1 MSYETE
7 LKNILYDVANG
18 KLNPNTAFF
27 EINSLKKGAINKSK
41 INKFVIKHI
50 DEMQSLDYGIKLKS
64 NIINFITNL
73 MQQLNWEWHNTT
85 VTEEMFKNQ
94 MIDLLTHV
102 ITSCVEQYIE
112 NPNNNDI
119 HSDISSGGLHA
130 SAFVD
135 TDLAGEHCIDVC
147 IEFILCEWNDCYNIN
162 EFINC

>member
-1 MSYETE
+1 MSYETK
-7 LKNILYDVANG
+7 LKNILYDVASG
-18 KLNPNTAFF
+18 KLAPNTAFF
-27 EINSLKKGAINKSK
+27 EINSLNKVSVDK
-41 INKFVIKHI
+41 LQINKFVIEHI
-50 DEMQSLDYGIKLKS
+50 DELQTFDYGIKLKN

-85 VTEEMFKNQ
+85 VTEKMFKNQ

-119 HSDISSGGLHA
+119 HSEISSGGLHA

-135 TDLAGEHCIDVC
+135 TNLAGEHCIDVC
-147 IEFILCEWNDCYNIN
+147 IEFILCEWNNCYNIN
-162 EFINC
+162 EFIKH